1 MHTTGQTNGY
11 RPLPHGS
18 LSETR
23 SEAAMRTLTVD
34 ATTAEKLERTSCAW
48 GGCRPPSFSASVLSR
63 SPTITSPLFHP
74 FLFPPPLEY
83 SCKRFG
89 ENLLGCPAKK
99 MTPSVAKVG
108 GDRLHLVPTIS
119 KVGVDASHGS
129 HGGGCFYDR

>member
-1 MHTTGQTNGY
+1 MHTAGQTNGY

-23 SEAAMRTLTVD
+23 TEAPMRTLTVD
-34 ATTAEKLERTSCAW
+34 ATTAEKLEGTSCAW

-99 MTPSVAKVG
+99 NDTVSCKSWRGPTTLGPHNLQSWSG
-108 GDRLHLVPTIS
+108 RVPR
-119 KVGVDASHGS
+119 VPW
-129 HGGGCFYDR
+129 RWLRR